1 MLNSLRAVLAACAF
15 LATGV
20 VHAVTFGD
28 LRVEAAITLDASEP
42 EFQFDT
48 FEILSGGSVTFTGLD
63 ASDTLILR
71 ASQAICIDGAMLLAP
86 ALSIRMEAP
95 QIVLG
100 AGAVLALP
108 GGTITLIAD
117 GPSGGT
123 ISLDP
128 YATLV
133 VGGTG
138 SGTTPFPVIDPLRL
152 EPIRNIDGSGA
163 LTIEQGGDVSLQAL
177 VPEAETYA
185 MMLAGLGLIGFS
197 AARRKLVN

>member
-1 MLNSLRAVLAACAF
+1 MLNSLRAVLAVCAF
-15 LATGV
+15 LTTGV

-28 LRVEAAITLDASEP
+28 LRVEAAITLDASDP

-63 ASDTLILR
+63 VNDTLILR
-71 ASQAICIDGAMLLAP
+71 ASQAVRIDGAMILAP
-86 ALSIRMEAP
+86 ALSLRIEAP
-95 QIVLG
+95 LIVLG

-108 GGTITLIAD
+108 GGTITLIAY
-117 GPSGGT
+117 GSSGGT

-133 VGGTG
+133 AGGTG
-138 SGTTPFPVIDPLRL
+138 GGTTPVSVIDPLRL
-152 EPIRNIDGSGA
+152 ERVRNMDVSGA
-163 LTIEQGGDVSLQAL
+163 VTIEQGGDVSLQAP

-185 MMLAGLGLIGFS
+185 LMLAGLGLVGLS

>member
-1 MLNSLRAVLAACAF
+1 MLNSLRVVFAACAL
-15 LATGV
+15 LAAGV

-28 LRVEAAITLDASEP
+28 LRVEEAMTLDASEP
-42 EFQFDT
+42 EFQFVT

-71 ASQAICIDGAMLLAP
+71 ASQAIRIDGAMILAP
-86 ALSIRMEAP
+86 ALSIRIEAP

-100 AGAVLALP
+100 AGAVLDLP
-108 GGTITLIAD
+108 GGSIVLIAD

-123 ISLDP
+123 ILLDSG
-128 YATLV
+128 ATLV
-133 VGGTG
+133 AGGTT
-138 SGTTPFPVIDPLRL
+138 SFPVIDPIRS
-152 EPIRNIDGSGA
+152 EPIMIGDGSGR
-163 LTIEQGGDVSLQAL
+163 LIVVPRGDVTLQAP

-197 AARRKLVN
+197 AARRKMVR